1 MFKSKL
7 SLYTPDLTF
16 KNLHRLV
23 LIFFYRCLTMQSL
36 IPIRQESIF
45 QIDWLSKI
53 IKTVSTLFYLI
64 NLHTPP
70 PPNRNSVVFRK
81 VEVPYCTLKI
91 GTSNITIFTQYCLIT
106 HLQRTMPTTISS
118 VENVRNG
125 NTTENVRSI
134 MLNAVLVALA
144 NSCNQCFEASFT

>member
-1 MFKSKL
+1 MFNNAVINTYSARIDISNWLVIKNHKNSINTIL
-7 SLYTPDLTF
+7 LDL
-16 KNLHRLV
+16 V
-23 LIFFYRCLTMQSL
+23 Y
-36 IPIRQESIF
+36 IPP
-45 QIDWLSKI
+45 
-53 IKTVSTLFYLI
+53 
-64 NLHTPP
+64 PP